1 MRIILRLDMV
11 DGTSKEVTANA
22 ADLVAFE
29 TEYDLSVSALSANPK
44 VTHLLWLAWHSEF
57 RRKETKAEFTDW
69 LDGVESVGGSD
80 TDPK

>member
-1 MRIILRLDMV
+1 MRIILRLEFV
-11 DGTSKEVTANA
+11 DGKSKEVTANA

-29 TEYDLSVSALSANPK
+29 TEYDVSVSTLSSAPK

-57 RRKETKAEFTDW
+57 RRGETKAEFTDW
-69 LDGVESVGGSD
+69 LDLVESVGGSD